1 MFLVREVSRK
11 ATFLSVH
18 ISDIFSAAFLFHC
31 LALTV
36 QKETNIVLTK
46 SLWGTQRLFPVKY
59 LFGEANINLNFLV
72 LEDGLKISRWLFHS
86 CTIFVA
92 YLIDS
97 YDSLKF
103 NFSHFTPRLGF
114 FRRKKRNLKFSDS
127 KIWWREKT
135 EKSSLSKYVK
145 LYLKFSGK

>member
-1 MFLVREVSRK
+1 MFLVREVRRLSWVF
-11 ATFLSVH
+11 TFLT
-18 ISDIFSAAFLFHC
+18 FLAQRFYF
-31 LALTV
+31 
-36 QKETNIVLTK
+36 IVL
-46 SLWGTQRLFPVKY
+46 LWPFKNKQISCLPNPFGGTQRLFPVKY